1 MISCSLSAIVLPQL
15 VQDVGRV
22 EAGVVAQLP
31 CDHLE
36 CLGHG
41 SDDKLLLASDGS
53 AVVAQVLG
61 KFHVNGSTSRDNRVI
76 LHSTPDDHDGVVE
89 GPLGLLH
96 ELLGT
101 ATKDNC
107 AGLRLGAAAE

>member
-1 MISCSLSAIVLPQL
+1 MSTPYQIPSPACFCLNLFKMLVASKPALS
-15 VQDVGRV
+15 
-22 EAGVVAQLP
+22 
-31 CDHLE
+31 HK

-41 SDDKLLLASDGS
+41 SNDKLLLSSDGS
-53 AVVAQVLG
+53 AVVAQVLR
-61 KFHVNGSTSRDNRVI
+61 KFHVNGSTSRDNRVV
-76 LHSTPDDHDGVVE
+76 LHCTPDDHDGVVQ

-107 AGLRLGAAAE
+107 A